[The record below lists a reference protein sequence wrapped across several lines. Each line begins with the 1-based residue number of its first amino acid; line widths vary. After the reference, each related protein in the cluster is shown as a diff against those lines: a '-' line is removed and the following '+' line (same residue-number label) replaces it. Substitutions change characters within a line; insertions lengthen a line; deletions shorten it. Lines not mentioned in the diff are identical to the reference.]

1 MLDNVLN
8 AQSGLLGIS
17 GVSSDMREIEA
28 AIKQG
33 NERAKLAFDIFVDR
47 LRSGIGSMIAAL
59 NGIDVL
65 VFTAGIGENS
75 PEIRDAAC
83 AKLGFL
89 GLTLDPKK
97 NSSARTDQDISA
109 PGSAVCVLVVGSQED
124 WAIARDCWKLAS
136 PRIRGGE
143 NPG

>member
-1 MLDNVLN
+1 MPDGMLN

-33 NERAKLAFDIFVDR
+33 NERAKLAFDIFVHR

-65 VFTAGIGENS
+65 LFTARIGENS

-83 AKLGFL
+83 AKFGFL
-89 GLTLDPKK
+89 GLTLDPTK
-97 NSSARTDQDISA
+97 NYASF
-109 PGSAVCVLVVGSQED
+109 GS
-124 WAIARDCWKLAS
+124 
-136 PRIRGGE
+136 
-143 NPG
+143 